1 MSNAPVIILDRD
13 GVINEDSD
21 NYIKSPEE
29 WNPIPGS
36 LEAMARL
43 TQAGYRIAI
52 CTNQSG
58 IARGYYD
65 IPTLNAMHEKMR
77 ALLTSL
83 DGQVDAIFHCPHGP
97 NDHCDCRKPLP
108 GLLYQVAERF
118 QIELA
123 NVPIVGDS
131 LRDLQAAQTAGA
143 RPILV
148 RTGKGLRTL
157 AKQDAFAAMGLT
169 HLVIHDNL
177 ADYVDSLLGH

>member
-1 MSNAPVIILDRD
+1 MPNSPVIILDRD

-21 NYIKSPEE
+21 NYVKSPEE

-65 IPTLNAMHEKMR
+65 ISTLNAMHEKMHT
-77 ALLTSL
+77 LLTPL
-83 DGQVDAIFHCPHGP
+83 NGRVDAIFYCPHGSD
-97 NDHCDCRKPLP
+97 DHCDCRKPLP

-123 NVPIVGDS
+123 GVPVVGDS
-131 LRDLQAAQTAGA
+131 LRDLQAAQAVEA
-143 RPILV
+143 MPILV
-148 RTGKGLRTL
+148 RTGKGPRTL
-157 AKQDAFAAMGLT
+157 AKQDAFAAMGLI
-169 HLVIHDNL
+169 HPIIHDNL
-177 ADYVDSLLGH
+177 ADYVDSLLTH